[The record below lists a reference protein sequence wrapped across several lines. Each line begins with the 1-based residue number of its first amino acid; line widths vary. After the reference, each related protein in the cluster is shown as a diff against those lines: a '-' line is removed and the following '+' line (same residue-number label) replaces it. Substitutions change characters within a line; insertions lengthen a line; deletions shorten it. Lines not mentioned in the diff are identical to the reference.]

1 MFRYIP
7 FTNFVIIPIIF
18 GFLLNMGDP
27 SKTIQDFS
35 LKNVDNKT
43 ISTKAFPDAKGFIVV
58 FICNECPFAKL
69 YSKRL
74 NELSTKYKAL
84 DVPLLAINSM
94 DTLLYEDESFK
105 DMQLKAKNDI
115 FKFPYL
121 HDVDQLVAKNF
132 NAEHTP
138 SAFIIWKEQ
147 NRWVIKYKGAIDDN
161 GQKPSIAT
169 PYVANNVDALLKN
182 LPVILNETLSFGC
195 RIFYR

>member
-1 MFRYIP
+1 MIRYIP

-94 DTLLYEDESFK
+94 DTLVYEDESFK
-105 DMQLKAKNDI
+105 DMQLKAKDDK

>member
-1 MFRYIP
+1 MIRYIP

-94 DTLLYEDESFK
+94 DTLVYEDESFK
-105 DMQLKAKNDI
+105 DMQLKAKNDK

-132 NAEHTP
+132 SAEHTP

>member
-1 MFRYIP
+1 MIRYIP

-18 GFLLNMGDP
+18 GFLLNIGDP

-94 DTLLYEDESFK
+94 DTLVYEDESFK
-105 DMQLKAKNDI
+105 DMQLKAKDDK

>member
-1 MFRYIP
+1 MIRYIP
-7 FTNFVIIPIIF
+7 FTNFIIIPIIF

-94 DTLLYEDESFK
+94 DTLVYEDESFK
-105 DMQLKAKNDI
+105 DMQLKAKNDK

-138 SAFIIWKEQ
+138 SAFIIWKVQ

>member
-1 MFRYIP
+1 MIRYIP
-7 FTNFVIIPIIF
+7 FSNFVILPIIF
-18 GFLLNMGDP
+18 GFLLTIGGP

-94 DTLLYEDESFK
+94 DTLVYEDESFK
-105 DMQLKAKNDI
+105 DMQLKAKNDK

>member
-1 MFRYIP
+1 MIRYIP

-43 ISTKAFPDAKGFIVV
+43 ISTKAFPDAKGFIIV

-74 NELSTKYKAL
+74 NELSTKYKAM

-105 DMQLKAKNDI
+105 DMQLKAKDDK

>member
-1 MFRYIP
+1 MIRYIP
-7 FTNFVIIPIIF
+7 FSNFVILPIIF
-18 GFLLNMGDP
+18 GFLLTIGGP

-74 NELSTKYKAL
+74 LELSTKYTSL
-84 DVPLLAINSM
+84 NVPLLAINSM
-94 DTLLYEDESFK
+94 DTLVYEDESFK
-105 DMQLKAKNDI
+105 DMQLKAKADK

-121 HDVDQLVAKNF
+121 QDVDQLVAKNF
-132 NAEHTP
+132 DAQHTP
-138 SAFIIWKEQ
+138 SAFIIWKERNQ
-147 NRWVIKYKGAIDDN
+147 WVIKYKGAIDDN
-161 GQKPSIAT
+161 GQNPSIAI
-169 PYVANNVDALLKN
+169 PYVTNNVDALLKN
-182 LPVILNETLSFGC
+182 QPVILNETLSFGC

>member
-1 MFRYIP
+1 MIRYIP

-94 DTLLYEDESFK
+94 DTLVYEDESFK
-105 DMQLKAKNDI
+105 DMQLKAKDDK

-138 SAFIIWKEQ
+138 SAFILWKEQ

-161 GQKPSIAT
+161 GQNPFIAT

>member
-1 MFRYIP
+1 MIRYIP

-105 DMQLKAKNDI
+105 DMQLKAKDDK

-161 GQKPSIAT
+161 GQNPFIAT

>member
-1 MFRYIP
+1 MFGNIFFTKFILFP
-7 FTNFVIIPIIF
+7 FIF
-18 GFLLNMGDP
+18 IHLFTDKNNP
-27 SKTIQDFS
+27 EIIQDFS

-74 NELSTKYKAL
+74 NELSTKYTSL
-84 DVPLLAINSM
+84 NVPLIAINSM
-94 DTLLYEDESFK
+94 DTLVYEDESFK
-105 DMQLKAKNDI
+105 DMQLKAKNDK

-132 NAEHTP
+132 DAQHTP

-147 NRWVIKYKGAIDDN
+147 NQWVIKYKGAIDDN
-161 GQKPSIAT
+161 GQNPSIAI
-169 PYVANNVDALLKN
+169 PYVTNNVDALLKN
-182 LPVILNETLSFGC
+182 QPVILNETLSFGC

>member
-1 MFRYIP
+1 MIRYIP

-94 DTLLYEDESFK
+94 DTLVYEDESFK
-105 DMQLKAKNDI
+105 DMQLKAKNDK

-138 SAFIIWKEQ
+138 SAFILWKEQ

>member
-1 MFRYIP
+1 MFGNIFFTKFILFP
-7 FTNFVIIPIIF
+7 FIF
-18 GFLLNMGDP
+18 IHLFTDKNNP
-27 SKTIQDFS
+27 EIIQDFS

-74 NELSTKYKAL
+74 NELSTKYTSL
-84 DVPLLAINSM
+84 NVPLLAINSM
-94 DTLLYEDESFK
+94 DTLVYEDESFK
-105 DMQLKAKNDI
+105 DMQSKAKNDK

-121 HDVDQLVAKNF
+121 QDVDQLVAKNF
-132 NAEHTP
+132 DAQHTP

-147 NRWVIKYKGAIDDN
+147 DQWVIKYKGAIDDN
-161 GQKPSIAT
+161 GQNPSIAI
-169 PYVANNVDALLKN
+169 PYVANNVDALLRN
-182 LPVILNETLSFGC
+182 QPVILNETLSFGC

>member
-1 MFRYIP
+1 MIRYIP
-7 FTNFVIIPIIF
+7 FTNFVILPIIF

-94 DTLLYEDESFK
+94 DTLVYEDESFK
-105 DMQLKAKNDI
+105 DMQLKAKNDK

>member
-1 MFRYIP
+1 MIRYIP
-7 FTNFVIIPIIF
+7 FTNFIIIPIIF

-105 DMQLKAKNDI
+105 DMQLKAKDDK

-138 SAFIIWKEQ
+138 SAFIIWKVQ

-161 GQKPSIAT
+161 GQNPFIAT

>member
-7 FTNFVIIPIIF
+7 FTNFVILPIIF

-94 DTLLYEDESFK
+94 DTLVYEDESFK
-105 DMQLKAKNDI
+105 DMQLKAKNDK

-138 SAFIIWKEQ
+138 SAFIIWKVQ

-161 GQKPSIAT
+161 GQNSFIAT

>member
-1 MFRYIP
+1 MIRYIP
-7 FTNFVIIPIIF
+7 FSNFVILPIIF
-18 GFLLNMGDP
+18 GFLLTIGGP

-74 NELSTKYKAL
+74 NELSTKYTSL
-84 DVPLLAINSM
+84 NVPLLAINSM
-94 DTLLYEDESFK
+94 DTLVYEDESFK
-105 DMQLKAKNDI
+105 DMQLKAKVDK

-121 HDVDQLVAKNF
+121 QDVDQLVAKNF
-132 NAEHTP
+132 DAQHTP
-138 SAFIIWKEQ
+138 SAFIIWKERNQ
-147 NRWVIKYKGAIDDN
+147 WVIKYKGAIDDN
-161 GQKPSIAT
+161 GQNPSIAI
-169 PYVANNVDALLKN
+169 PYVSNNVDALLKN
-182 LPVILNETLSFGC
+182 QPVILNETLSFGC

>member
-1 MFRYIP
+1 
-7 FTNFVIIPIIF
+7 
-18 GFLLNMGDP
+18 MGDP

-94 DTLLYEDESFK
+94 DTLVYEDESFK
-105 DMQLKAKNDI
+105 DMQLKAKNDK

-138 SAFIIWKEQ
+138 SAFIIWKVQ

-161 GQKPSIAT
+161 GQNSFIAT

>member
-7 FTNFVIIPIIF
+7 FTNFVILPIIF

-94 DTLLYEDESFK
+94 DTLVYEDESFK
-105 DMQLKAKNDI
+105 DMQLKAKNDK

>member
-1 MFRYIP
+1 MIRYIP
-7 FTNFVIIPIIF
+7 FTNFIIIPIIF

-94 DTLLYEDESFK
+94 DTLVYEDESFK

>member
-1 MFRYIP
+1 MFGNIFFTKFILFP
-7 FTNFVIIPIIF
+7 FIF
-18 GFLLNMGDP
+18 IHLFTDKNNP
-27 SKTIQDFS
+27 EIIQDFS

-74 NELSTKYKAL
+74 NELSTKYTSL
-84 DVPLLAINSM
+84 NVPLLAINSM
-94 DTLLYEDESFK
+94 DTLVYEDESFK
-105 DMQLKAKNDI
+105 DMQLKAKNDK

-132 NAEHTP
+132 DAQHTP

-147 NRWVIKYKGAIDDN
+147 NQWVIKYKGAIDDN
-161 GQKPSIAT
+161 GQNPSIAI
-169 PYVANNVDALLKN
+169 PYVTNNVDALLKN
-182 LPVILNETLSFGC
+182 QPVILNETLSFGC